1 MEKYDKKFW
10 QSALIRALRTIL
22 QTALAALTTA
32 AVTDYINWGTVI
44 SSSLIA
50 GLYSLLTSLGT
61 GLPEAQ
67 QVQLPPPEE

>member
-10 QSALIRALRTIL
+10 QAALVRALRTVL
-22 QTALAALTTA
+22 QTALAALTA
-32 AVTDYINWGTVI
+32 ATVTDYINWGTVI

-67 QVQLPPPEE
+67 QPQLPPPKE